1 MMREIKFRAWVNNP
15 LDPWLEYKILDLD
28 FEAGDVYVDGNFAYS
43 MNTNEAILM
52 QCTGLKDKNGV
63 EIYEGDIVD
72 SEDGKDLANDYIL
85 PATVELKDGVY
96 LLNSIP
102 FEQLGFL
109 FNFCGKTNP
118 DTNRTRG
125 YNALKVI
132 GNIYENPELLEIEV
146 EVDDER

>member
-63 EIYEGDIVD
+63 EIYEGDIV
-72 SEDGKDLANDYIL
+72 SHIEYKGSTFENTQIL
-85 PATVELKDGVY
+85 
-96 LLNSIP
+96 N
-102 FEQLGFL
+102 
-109 FNFCGKTNP
+109 GKT
-118 DTNRTRG
+118 
-125 YNALKVI
+125 L
-132 GNIYENPELLEIEV
+132 V
-146 EVDDER
+146 ECYISID